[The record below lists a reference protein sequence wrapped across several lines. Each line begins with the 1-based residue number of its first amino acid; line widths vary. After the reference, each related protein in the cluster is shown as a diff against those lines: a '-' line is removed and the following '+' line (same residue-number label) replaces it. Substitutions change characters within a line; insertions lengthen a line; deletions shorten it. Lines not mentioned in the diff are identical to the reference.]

1 MNAGKYRS
9 ALMIDKSITRAR
21 SELNKAEIKRLEN
34 RIMNQS
40 KLIEKSYKNE
50 KLMLKRAWKS
60 FSLKV

>member
-34 RIMNQS
+34 RIMN
-40 KLIEKSYKNE
+40 
-50 KLMLKRAWKS
+50 
-60 FSLKV
+60 